1 MRGTGRA
8 VPRMS
13 GSLLMAGETV
23 AVLMSCDGQQLSISI
38 LSFCHTPL
46 AVDTAVN
53 FCRAMLCKRGLCRHA
68 DAVSVRLSVH
78 LSATFVNSVKSN
90 KHNL

>member
-23 AVLMSCDGQQLSISI
+23 AVLLSGDEARDDQQLSIAI
-38 LSFCHTPL
+38 LS
-46 AVDTAVN
+46 
-53 FCRAMLCKRGLCRHA
+53 
-68 DAVSVRLSVH
+68 
-78 LSATFVNSVKSN
+78 
-90 KHNL
+90 